1 MYLQTVKS
9 KNATSYYAAKT
20 YYDEN
25 GKKSSKIVEKLGTLE
40 ELSKLYEDPKAYL
53 KQRIAELTA
62 QENTQ
67 QREVLVKF
75 SQTDCIATNEQAKF
89 NCGYLFLQQI
99 YHELKLDKICETISK
114 KYNFEYDLNAILSR
128 LVYGRILSPS
138 SKLSTMEYSK
148 QLLEQP
154 NFDLHQ
160 IYRALEILQ
169 KENYNIQAQLYKN
182 SANVVDRKNNI
193 LYYDCTNYFFE
204 IEDNSGIRQYGVSK
218 ESRPNPI
225 VEMGLFMD
233 GDGIPL
239 AFCIHPGNTSEQKTL
254 IPLER
259 TIIRDFEKS
268 KLVVCTDAGLSS
280 NVNRRFNSIQN
291 RAFITVQSLKKMKES
306 LKDWAL
312 DKDGWKLPGSN
323 GLYNLDTIEQE
334 SERYKSKVFYK
345 ETWEV
350 DEHGLEQRFIVTFS
364 LKYKEYLEHLREKH
378 IQRAQKAIDTG
389 RYKTNRQTDPNRF
402 IDQYYF
408 TATGEIAVDSVSC
421 INEEK
426 VRDEAAYD
434 GFYCVATN
442 LEDPAEEILKV
453 NSRRWE
459 IEESFRIMKSEF
471 KARPVYLQKNERI
484 EAHFLTCFLALTVF
498 RILEKKLS
506 AQFTAH
512 NLIDT
517 LRKMELYKVTGEGF
531 VPIYTRTEI
540 TDALHD
546 TFGFRTDYKMNSL
559 ISLKNIFKTTKQPKH

>member
-239 AFCIHPGNTSEQKTL
+239 AFCINPGNTSEQKTL